1 VSYELI
7 KDGLGN
13 FVPALETVLLLLG
26 CTGVVYLN
34 DVDDFSRR
42 SKKIELWFVFLQQK
56 TIVEELEFVQFIF
69 VAFMIV
75 GEYLRKDLH
84 YASQHFN
91 ILDFNRV
98 F

>member
-26 CTGVVYLN
+26 CTGVVN
-34 DVDDFSRR
+34 FNGVDDFSCR
-42 SKKIELWFVFLQQK
+42 SKKIELRLLLLERK
-56 TIVEELEFVQFIF
+56 AIVVEFEFDQFIF
-69 VAFMIV
+69 VAFVIV
-75 GEYLRKDLH
+75 GEHLRKDLH

-91 ILDFNRV
+91 ILEFNRA